1 MLWLTKPLLV
11 LHSRFLKHE
20 SQSAYFITSLRT
32 AWAIRSKKIVSRS
45 NGLSY
50 LFKSAVWTARAIRS
64 KKLSAFGTVRAVPF
78 KKIRQPF
85 QLSVGKN
92 KTVTSS
98 FHWKVK
104 CCEWSLCGNVF
115 MSFRKYCR
123 GMSQLRSTQLFTRA
137 SWPRPHHITINLW
150 RQDILYHAVYWN
162 AALLNWRNYW
172 KIVLHV
178 TV

>member
-1 MLWLTKPLLV
+1 MNHKVPISSPVFEWLELSVQEKL
-11 LHSRFLKHE
+11 
-20 SQSAYFITSLRT
+20 SAVRT
-32 AWAIRSKKIVSRS
+32 VWAIRSSQPFERLE
-45 NGLSY
+45 LS
-50 LFKSAVWTARAIRS
+50 VQ

-115 MSFRKYCR
+115 MSFRQYCR
-123 GMSQLRSTQLFTRA
+123 GTSQLRSTQLCTCA

-150 RQDILYHAVYWN
+150 QQDILYHAVYWN
-162 AALLNWRNYW
+162 ADLLNCQ
-172 KIVLHV
+172 V
-178 TV
+178 